1 MRVGASS
8 PSDVLIVG
16 AGPGGSN
23 AARVAL
29 DGGLSVVQI
38 EAQRFPRV
46 KPCAGGLTRKA
57 QRALALDLGPSL
69 RGTSDAI
76 EFNSWRKRT
85 NRFTAGGGRDGMPA
99 GGMRPDGG
107 PEDALVSFVSR
118 AEFDADL
125 VRQNARCARFEFS
138 DGERVEH
145 VEFDGVFRV
154 RTSRRRLTARQ
165 LIGADGAYSIV
176 NRTFGVSSPRIL
188 ATAGEVNVSRSRVAA
203 GVSLVPSVDYG
214 AVERGYGWV
223 FPKDDHVSIGVYT
236 LAPKPRRLRERL
248 ADYIVSKGAWPPG
261 DPLAGLRA
269 HRIPVGG
276 FRLRMPDAP
285 VYVVGDAAG
294 LADALTGE
302 GIYHALE
309 SGRLAG
315 ETAALV
321 ATGKATHRSYHAR
334 LWRSVLPDTA
344 LTYALATL
352 FHWNVDLSVRLLAS
366 PFVWRPLT
374 YGYARGATFTAC
386 VLRAASYLARSWA
399 GLRCQKAAW
408 KEARAE
414 GSFGSGA

>member
-1 MRVGASS
+1 VGAISTI
-8 PSDVLIVG
+8 DVLIVG

-29 DGGLSVVQI
+29 DGGLSVVQV

-46 KPCAGGLTRKA
+46 KPCAGGITGKA
-57 QRALALDLGPSL
+57 RRALALDIGPSL
-69 RGTSDAI
+69 RATSNSI

-85 NRFTAGGGRDGMPA
+85 NRFTARADRGGV
-99 GGMRPDGG
+99 PD
-107 PEDALVSFVSR
+107 DALVSFVSR

-125 VRQNARCARFEFS
+125 VRQNGAHARFEFS

-154 RTSRRRLTARQ
+154 RTSRRRLAARQ
-165 LIGADGAYSIV
+165 LVGADGAYSLV
-176 NRTFGVSSPRIL
+176 NRAFGVAAPRAL
-188 ATAGEVNVSRSRVAA
+188 ATAGEVNVPRARLTASAPLV
-203 GVSLVPSVDYG
+203 VPSVDYG
-214 AVERGYGWV
+214 VVEGGYGWV
-223 FPKDDHVSIGVYT
+223 FPKDDHLSIGLYT
-236 LAPKPRRLRERL
+236 LAPKPRKLRERL
-248 ADYIVSKGAWPPG
+248 VDYLASKGARPPG
-261 DPLAGLRA
+261 DPLEGFRA

-276 FRLRMPDAP
+276 FRLRTPDAP

-315 ETAALV
+315 ETAVRV
-321 ATGKATHRSYHAR
+321 AAGKTSHRSYYAR

-344 LTYALATL
+344 LTYALSTQ
-352 FHWNVDLSVRLLAS
+352 FHRNADRSLRFLES

-386 VLRAASYLARSWA
+386 VLRGVSYLVRSWA
-399 GLRCQKAAW
+399 RTRCHKAAW
-408 KEARAE
+408 IEALAD
-414 GSFGSGA
+414 GSSGIGA

>member
-1 MRVGASS
+1 MSVGTISTR
-8 PSDVLIVG
+8 DILIVG

-38 EAQRFPRV
+38 EAQRFPRA
-46 KPCAGGLTRKA
+46 KPCAGGITRKA
-57 QRALALDLGPSL
+57 ERALALDIRPSL
-69 RGTSDAI
+69 RGTSDTI

-85 NRFTAGGGRDGMPA
+85 NRFTARGGRDGA
-99 GGMRPDGG
+99 

-125 VRQNARCARFEFS
+125 VRQNGRSARFEFS

-154 RTSRRRLTARQ
+154 RTSRRVLAARQ

-176 NRTFGVSSPRIL
+176 NRAFAVARPRML
-188 ATAGEVNVSRSRVAA
+188 ATATEVNVPRSRLL
-203 GVSLVPSVDYG
+203 VSARLVPSVDYG
-214 AVERGYGWV
+214 VVEGGYGWI
-223 FPKDDHVSIGVYT
+223 FPKDDHLSIGLYT
-236 LAPKPRRLRERL
+236 LAPKARRLRERL
-248 ADYIVSKGAWPPG
+248 VGYMLAKGVRPQG
-261 DPLAGLRA
+261 DPLEGLQA

-276 FRLRMPDAP
+276 FRMRTPDAP
-285 VYVVGDAAG
+285 VYMVGDAAG

-321 ATGKATHRSYHAR
+321 AAGKASHRSYYRR

-344 LTYALATL
+344 LTYALSTQ
-352 FHWNVDLSVRLLAS
+352 FHRNADRSLRLLERA
-366 PFVWRPLT
+366 FVWRPLT

-386 VLRAASYLARSWA
+386 VLRGVSYLVRSWA
-399 GLRCQKAAW
+399 RTRCHKAVW
-408 KEARAE
+408 EEALAD
-414 GSFGSGA
+414 GNSGIGA

>member
-1 MRVGASS
+1 MGAIS

-23 AARVAL
+23 AACVAL
-29 DGGLSVVQI
+29 DAGLSVVQI
-38 EAQRFPRV
+38 EARRFPRA
-46 KPCAGGLTRKA
+46 KPCAGGITRKA
-57 QRALALDLGPSL
+57 ERALALDIRPSL
-69 RGTSDAI
+69 RGTSDTI

-85 NRFTAGGGRDGMPA
+85 NRFTACADRDGVY
-99 GGMRPDGG
+99 
-107 PEDALVSFVSR
+107 EDALVSFVSR
-118 AEFDADL
+118 ADFDADL
-125 VRQNARCARFEFS
+125 VRQNAAHARFEFA

-145 VEFDGVFRV
+145 VEFDGVFQV
-154 RTSRRRLTARQ
+154 RTSRRVLAARQ

-176 NRTFGVSSPRIL
+176 NRVFGVARPRML
-188 ATAGEVNVSRSRVAA
+188 ATATEVNVPRSRLA
-203 GVSLVPSVDYG
+203 GTGRFVPSVDYG
-214 AVERGYGWV
+214 VVEHGYGWI
-223 FPKDDHVSIGVYT
+223 FPKDDHLSIGLYT
-236 LAPKPRRLRERL
+236 LAPKLRRLRERL
-248 ADYIVSKGAWPPG
+248 VGYMASKGARPQG
-261 DPLAGLRA
+261 DPLEGFQA

-276 FRLRMPDAP
+276 FRLRTPDAP

-321 ATGKATHRSYHAR
+321 AAGKASHRSYYVR

-344 LTYALATL
+344 LTYALSTQ
-352 FHWNVDLSVRLLAS
+352 FHRNADRSLRVLAS
-366 PFVWRPLT
+366 PLVWRPLT

-399 GLRCQKAAW
+399 RTRCQKAVWPDALVDGN
-408 KEARAE
+408 ARI
-414 GSFGSGA
+414 GS

>member
-1 MRVGASS
+1 MRAGAIST
-8 PSDVLIVG
+8 SDVLIVG

-38 EAQRFPRV
+38 EARRFPRV
-46 KPCAGGLTRKA
+46 KPCAGGITRKA
-57 QRALALDLGPSL
+57 ERALALDIGPSL
-69 RGTSDAI
+69 RGTSNTI

-85 NRFTAGGGRDGMPA
+85 NRFTACLDRDGV
-99 GGMRPDGG
+99 

-125 VRQNARCARFEFS
+125 VRQNGRSARFEFA
-138 DGERVEH
+138 DGERVER

-154 RTSRRRLTARQ
+154 RTSKRLLAARQ

-176 NRTFGVSSPRIL
+176 NRTFGVARPRTL
-188 ATAGEVNVSRSRVAA
+188 ATASEVNVPRSRLA
-203 GVSLVPSVDYG
+203 VSGRLVPSVDYG
-214 AVERGYGWV
+214 VVEDGYGWV
-223 FPKDDHVSIGVYT
+223 FPKDDHLSIGLYT

-248 ADYIVSKGAWPPG
+248 ADYILSKGARPPG
-261 DPLAGLRA
+261 DPLEGLHA

-276 FRLRMPDAP
+276 FPLRTPDAP

-315 ETAALV
+315 ETAARV
-321 ATGKATHRSYHAR
+321 ARGKASHRSYYAR

-344 LTYALATL
+344 LTYALCAQ
-352 FHWNVDLSVRLLAS
+352 FHRNVDRSLRLLAS

-374 YGYARGATFTAC
+374 YGYARGATFTTC
-386 VLRAASYLARSWA
+386 VLLGASYLARSWA
-399 GLRCQKAAW
+399 RTRCDTGVWQ
-408 KEARAE
+408 EALAD
-414 GSFGSGA
+414 GQSGSGA

>member
-1 MRVGASS
+1 MRVGANS

-46 KPCAGGLTRKA
+46 KPCAGGITRKA
-57 QRALALDLGPSL
+57 ERALAFDIGPSL
-69 RGTSDAI
+69 RGASNAI

-85 NRFTAGGGRDGMPA
+85 NRFTACADRGVA
-99 GGMRPDGG
+99 
-107 PEDALVSFVSR
+107 PEGALVSFVSR

-125 VRQNARCARFEFS
+125 VRQNGRSARFEFS
-138 DGERVEH
+138 DGERVERI
-145 VEFDGVFRV
+145 EFDGLFQV
-154 RTSRRRLTARQ
+154 RTSRRLLTARQ

-176 NRTFGVSSPRIL
+176 NRTFGVARPRML
-188 ATAGEVNVSRSRVAA
+188 ATASEVNVPHARLAVPAP
-203 GVSLVPSVDYG
+203 LVPSVDYG
-214 AVERGYGWV
+214 VVEDGYGWV
-223 FPKDDHVSIGVYT
+223 FPKDDHCSIGLYT
-236 LAPKPRRLRERL
+236 LARKPRRLRERL
-248 ADYIVSKGAWPPG
+248 VDYLLAKGARPAG
-261 DPLAGLRA
+261 DPLAGLHA

-276 FRLRMPDAP
+276 FPLRTPEAP

-315 ETAALV
+315 ETAARV
-321 ATGKATHRSYHAR
+321 ARGTASHRSYYAR

-344 LTYALATL
+344 LTYALATQ
-352 FHWNVDLSVRLLAS
+352 FHRNADRSLRVLAS
-366 PFVWRPLT
+366 PLVWRPLT

-386 VLRAASYLARSWA
+386 VLRAASYLVRSWA
-399 GLRCQKAAW
+399 RTRCDTAVW
-408 KEARAE
+408 GEALAD
-414 GSFGSGA
+414 GSSTGGT

>member
-1 MRVGASS
+1 MRVAAI
-8 PSDVLIVG
+8 PTSDVLIVG

-46 KPCAGGLTRKA
+46 KPCAGGITRKA
-57 QRALALDLGPSL
+57 ARALALDIGPSL
-69 RGTSDAI
+69 RGTSDTI

-85 NRFTAGGGRDGMPA
+85 NRFTACGDR
-99 GGMRPDGG
+99 DGG
-107 PEDALVSFVSR
+107 PENALVSFVSR

-125 VRQNARCARFEFS
+125 VRQNGRSARFEFS

-145 VEFDGVFRV
+145 IEFDGVFRV
-154 RTSRRRLTARQ
+154 RTSRRLLTARQ

-176 NRTFGVSSPRIL
+176 NRTFGVARPRML
-188 ATAGEVNVSRSRVAA
+188 ATAAEVNVPRSRLP
-203 GVSLVPSVDYG
+203 VSGRLVPSVDYG
-214 AVERGYGWV
+214 VVEGGYGWI
-223 FPKDDHVSIGVYT
+223 FPKDDHLSIGLYS
-236 LAPKPRRLRERL
+236 LAPKLRRLRERL
-248 ADYIVSKGAWPPG
+248 VGYMVSKGTRPAG
-261 DPLAGLRA
+261 DPLEGFRA

-276 FRLRMPDAP
+276 FRLRTPEAP

-321 ATGKATHRSYHAR
+321 AAGTASHRAYYAR

-344 LTYALATL
+344 LTYALATQ
-352 FHWNVDLSVRLLAS
+352 FHRNADRSLRVLAS
-366 PFVWRPLT
+366 PVVWRPLT

-386 VLRAASYLARSWA
+386 VLRAVSYLARSWA
-399 GLRCQKAAW
+399 RTRCHKAVWPKAL
-408 KEARAE
+408 ADGNA
-414 GSFGSGA
+414 GIGG